1 MRNPVELE
9 RDIDERKRPG
19 AALRQSEEGFRLLVE
34 GVKDYAIFLL
44 DPEAHVASWN
54 AGAECIK
61 GYKADEIIGQHFSRF
76 YPQEAIEQ
84 GWPEHELKIAQAE
97 GRFEDEG
104 WRVRKDGSRF
114 WAWVVITALR
124 DEAGN
129 LKGFSKIARDL
140 TERRG
145 SEEKKFRGLL
155 ESAPDAMVIVDADG
169 RIVLVN
175 TQTERLF
182 RYRREELLGQ
192 PIEILV
198 PEPMRAKHVQQRNGY
213 LAKPVVRPMGMGLS
227 LYGVRKDGSQFPVEI
242 SLSPLETEE
251 GLLVSSAI
259 RDISER
265 KRAQERLE
273 AFARQLQRSNRELEQ
288 FASVAAHD
296 LQEPLRKVQAFGDRL
311 KSKCEKALGEQGRE
325 YLERMQSSAARMRNL
340 INDLLTFSRVTTKP
354 QPFQPVDLTQVA
366 QEVVSDLE
374 SRIQQTG
381 GRVEV
386 ADLPTVDADPLQMRQ
401 LLQNLIGN
409 GLKFHQAEEPP
420 IVRVEGKILSEM
432 DRPFNGCGQD
442 SPLCQLTVRDNGI
455 GFEEQYLDR
464 IFEVFQRLHSRL
476 EYEGTGMG
484 LAICRKI
491 VERHGGSITA
501 RSTPGKGAAF
511 IVTLPVTQ
519 PKEEAHHA
527 DAIGTHHDPDGRGRR
542 R

>member
-1 MRNPVELE
+1 VRSPVEQE
-9 RDIDERKRPG
+9 RGTDERKRPK
-19 AALRQSEEGFRLLVE
+19 AILRQSEEGFRLLVE

-44 DPEAHVASWN
+44 DPEGHVLSWN

-61 GYKADEIIGQHFSRF
+61 GYQAEEIIGQHFSRF
-76 YPQEAIEQ
+76 YTQEAVEE
-84 GWPEHELKIAQAE
+84 GWPEHELKVARTE
-97 GRFEDEG
+97 GRFEEEG

-114 WAWVVITALR
+114 WAGVVITALR

-129 LKGFSKIARDL
+129 LKGFSKISREL
-140 TERRG
+140 TGRRRA
-145 SEEKKFRGLL
+145 EEKFRGLL
-155 ESAPDAMVIVDADG
+155 ESAPDAIVIVDAKG
-169 RIVLVN
+169 KIVLVN
-175 TQTERLF
+175 TQTEKLF
-182 RYRREELLGQ
+182 GYGREELLGQ
-192 PIEILV
+192 PVETLV
-198 PEPMRAKHVQQRNGY
+198 PEPMRAKHVRQRDGY
-213 LAKPVVRPMGMGLS
+213 LAKPVVRPMGLGLT
-227 LYGVRKDGSQFPVEI
+227 LHGIRKDGSQFPVEI

-251 GLLVSSAI
+251 GLLVSAAV

-265 KRAQERLE
+265 KQAQERLE
-273 AFARQLQRSNRELEQ
+273 AFAKQLQRSNRELEQ

-296 LQEPLRKVQAFGDRL
+296 LQEPLRKIQAFGDRL
-311 KSKCEKALGEQGRE
+311 KSKCERALGDQGRE
-325 YLERMQSSAARMRNL
+325 YLERMQGSAARMRNL
-340 INDLLTFSRVTTKP
+340 INDLLTFSRVTTKR

-381 GRVEV
+381 GRVDV
-386 ADLPTVDADPLQMRQ
+386 ADLPTVDADPLQVRQ

-409 GLKFHQAEEPP
+409 GLKFHRAEEPP
-420 IVRVEGKILSEM
+420 VVRVEGKILCEM
-432 DRPFNGCGQD
+432 DRPFNGSGQD
-442 SPLCQLTVRDNGI
+442 RPLCQLTVQDNGI

-501 RSTPGKGAAF
+501 RSTIGEGASF
-511 IVTLPVTQ
+511 IITLPVRQ
-519 PKEEAHHA
+519 LKEETHHA
-527 DAIGTHHDPDGRGRR
+527 EAIATHHDSDGRGRR

>member
-1 MRNPVELE
+1 VRSPVELE
-9 RDIDERKRPG
+9 RDIDEWKRPES
-19 AALRQSEEGFRLLVE
+19 ALQQSEEGFRLLVE

-44 DPEAHVASWN
+44 DPEGHVVSWN

-61 GYKADEIIGQHFSRF
+61 GYRAEEIIGQHFARF
-76 YPQEAIEQ
+76 YTKEAVEE
-84 GWPEHELKIAQAE
+84 GWPEHELKVARTE
-97 GRFEDEG
+97 GRFEEEG

-114 WAWVVITALR
+114 WAGVVITALR

-129 LKGFSKIARDL
+129 LKGFSKISRDL
-140 TERRG
+140 TGRRRA
-145 SEEKKFRGLL
+145 EDKFRGLL
-155 ESAPDAMVIVDADG
+155 ESAPDAMVIVNADG
-169 RIVLVN
+169 KIVLVN
-175 TQTERLF
+175 TQTEKLF
-182 RYRREELLGQ
+182 GYGREELLGQ
-192 PIEILV
+192 PVEILV

-213 LAKPVVRPMGMGLS
+213 LAKPVVRPMGMGLN
-227 LYGVRKDGSQFPVEI
+227 LYGVRKDGSRFPVEI
-242 SLSPLETEE
+242 SLSPLETDD
-251 GLLVSSAI
+251 GLLVSAAV

-273 AFARQLQRSNRELEQ
+273 AFAKHLQRSNRELEQ

-296 LQEPLRKVQAFGDRL
+296 LQEPLRKIQAFGDRL
-311 KSKCEKALGEQGRE
+311 KSKCEDALGDQGRE
-325 YLERMQSSAARMRNL
+325 YLERMQGSAARMRNL
-340 INDLLTFSRVTTKP
+340 INDLLAFARVTTKP

-374 SRIQQTG
+374 SRIQQTS
-381 GRVEV
+381 GRVDV

-409 GLKFHQAEEPP
+409 GLKFHRAEEPP
-420 IVRVEGKILSEM
+420 VVRVEGKILSEM

-442 SPLCQLTVRDNGI
+442 GPLCQLTVQDNGI

-501 RSTPGKGAAF
+501 RSTPGEGATF
-511 IVTLPVTQ
+511 IITLPVRQ
-519 PKEEAHHA
+519 PKEETHHA
-527 DAIGTHHDPDGRGRR
+527 EAVGTHHHPHGRGRR